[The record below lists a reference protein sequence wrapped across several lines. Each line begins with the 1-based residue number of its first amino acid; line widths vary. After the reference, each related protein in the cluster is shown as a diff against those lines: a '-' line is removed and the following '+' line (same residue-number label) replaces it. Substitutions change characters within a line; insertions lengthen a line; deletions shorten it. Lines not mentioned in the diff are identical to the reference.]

1 MTKDIKELLDEVLR
15 LSREVET
22 IKTRL
27 AAQEALL
34 AEGAEIVE
42 ALTRKSPGD
51 LWGSYLNKVAVWRDK
66 AKVAR

>member
-1 MTKDIKELLDEVLR
+1 MTKDQKEVLDEVLR
-15 LSREVET
+15 LSGEVDV
-22 IKTRL
+22 IKARL

-42 ALTRKSPGD
+42 TLTRKSPGD

-66 AKVAR
+66 AKGAK